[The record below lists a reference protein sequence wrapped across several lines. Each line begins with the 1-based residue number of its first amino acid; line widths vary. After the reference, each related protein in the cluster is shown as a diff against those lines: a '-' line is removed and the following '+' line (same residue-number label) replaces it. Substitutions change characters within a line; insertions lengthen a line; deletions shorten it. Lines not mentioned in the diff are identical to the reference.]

1 MNSNMTLIFD
11 MGFQSLKTFINA
23 TSDPAVKD
31 LKFFSCYL
39 QKYMNQDSIPFVM
52 GLDISVFDKMQA
64 ENLTYLEGGSIMNN
78 YQGF

>member
-23 TSDPAVKD
+23 SDPAVKD

-39 QKYMNQDSIPFVM
+39 QKDMNQDSIPFVM
-52 GLDISVFDKMQA
+52 ALDISVFDKMQA